1 MKHPLFGNKLVS
13 MPFFDMG
20 GILADTPEAE
30 QDLLDHALSLAQK
43 LRASGLELRHAAS
56 SALLSGKESL
66 RSGCNSKPVH
76 CHTRAHKVRMLL
88 DLPGSSDALM
98 KSFKSKLRSQIN
110 RPLKQGLKI
119 KSGGLELIN
128 DFYRVFIENMR
139 DLGSPVHA
147 KRLIKNVMTE
157 FSDHARILLVH
168 KDNLPLAAALTVG
181 FNGTLENP
189 WASALKRYSHL
200 SPNMLVYWGMLDYA
214 AQNGFARFDFG
225 RSTPGE
231 GTFKFKEQWGA
242 APGTLAV
249 AHFCLERCH

>member
-1 MKHPLFGNKLVS
+1 
-13 MPFFDMG
+13 
-20 GILADTPEAE
+20 
-30 QDLLDHALSLAQK
+30 
-43 LRASGLELRHAAS
+43 
-56 SALLSGKESL
+56 
-66 RSGCNSKPVH
+66 
-76 CHTRAHKVRMLL
+76 MLL
-88 DLPGSSDALM
+88 DLPDSSDALI

-147 KRLIKNVMTE
+147 KQLIKNVMTE

-168 KDNLPLAAALTVG
+168 KDGLPLAAALTVG
-181 FNGTLENP
+181 FNGTIENP

-200 SPNMLVYWGMLDYA
+200 SPNMLLYWGMLDYA

-242 APGTLAV
+242 RPEPLQWYNFVWSGAIKESSGSNPGRFYKVSIEIWKRLPV
-249 AHFCLERCH
+249 AATRVLGPPVRKHISL